1 LNPKRN
7 TSDPIDRQYT
17 ITMSTATD
25 QQHQQ
30 QQQQKCQREQERDLI
45 SLPKAELHL
54 HLEGAMRRSTLVELC
69 ETHGISPIP
78 EDMSQKRFDGFSE
91 FVGVYIAACD
101 CLRERSDVHRLMLE
115 VTQDAKASGATWIE
129 IAPSFTFYADRFG
142 GPFETLKLLAEAAE
156 ETERKTGV
164 GIGLVVSI
172 ERQLGVVEAE
182 KLARLVQRATA
193 ELEIC
198 GRPAVVG

>member
-1 LNPKRN
+1 
-7 TSDPIDRQYT
+7 
-17 ITMSTATD
+17 MSTTAD
-25 QQHQQ
+25 QQHHEHYHQ
-30 QQQQKCQREQERDLI
+30 EERDLMA
-45 SLPKAELHL
+45 LPKAELHL
-54 HLEGAMRRSTLVELC
+54 HLEGAMRRSTLLELC

-78 EDMSQKRFDGFSE
+78 RDTAQKRFDGFSE

-101 CLRERSDVHRLMLE
+101 CLRERSDVHRLVRE

-156 ETERKTGV
+156 KTEKETGV

-172 ERQLGVVEAE
+172 ERQLGVMEAE
-182 KLARLVQRATA
+182 KLARLVQRSTT
-193 ELEIC
+193 ELKIC